1 MLIRFSVENFL
12 SFKERQ
18 TFSLIPGKGTL
29 KSEHKTS
36 PVKGIS
42 ALKSGVIL
50 GANASGKSNL
60 IKAIDFGRTLV
71 VVGTKPDREINFR
84 NFRLD
89 SNYQKANS
97 RIEYE
102 IQHKNKNY
110 AYGFVFNKH
119 EIQEEWLYEI
129 TRKSDLKIFERNK
142 EAYDLNTL
150 LSNNKNEEEKQFLKF
165 IAKGT
170 PDNQLFLHEIKSR
183 KVKENVSDIDD
194 LLNVIDW
201 FQSSL
206 KIISPDEKYKE
217 GSRIMIAD
225 QEGLLDTFEELLNY
239 FDTGINGISLE
250 KVEMETLAMPDKVME
265 SIKED
270 MANEK
275 AHHSIFSTGRNA
287 YLLSVE
293 NEDVIPYE
301 FKTKHKTEENK
312 EDELFELY
320 DESEGTNRILD
331 MIPLLIDLLSGNNV
345 FIVDEIERSL
355 HPNLIYDMIDL
366 FLSKAQ
372 HINSQLIIAT
382 HESSLLTQKLLR
394 KDEVWFTVKDKS
406 GATKLHSLEE
416 YNIRFDKQLRNDYLK
431 GRFKAIPRIGNR
443 NSLTVFPPGI
453 GSHVYK
459 VVEKII
465 K

>member
-42 ALKSGVIL
+42 VLKSGVIL

-60 IKAIDFGRTLV
+60 IKAIDFGKTLV
-71 VVGTKPDREINFR
+71 VSGTKPDREINFR

-89 SNYQKANS
+89 SSYQKANS
-97 RIEYE
+97 RIEFE

-110 AYGFVFNKH
+110 AYGFVLNKK
-119 EIQEEWLYEI
+119 EILEEWLYEI
-129 TRKSDLKIFERNK
+129 TGKADMKIFERNK
-142 EAYDLNTL
+142 AAKEVYDLSML
-150 LSNNKNEEEKQFLKF
+150 LANNKNEEEKQFLKF

-183 KVKENVSDIDD
+183 KVKENVSNIDD
-194 LLNVIDW
+194 LLNVIEW

-217 GSRIMIAD
+217 GSKIMISEN
-225 QEGLLDTFEELLNY
+225 EGLLNTFEELLNY
-239 FDTGINGISLE
+239 FDTGINGIYLE
-250 KVEMETLAMPDKVME
+250 KVDMETLSIPNKVIE
-265 SIKED
+265 SIKEE
-270 MANEK
+270 MSNGK
-275 AHHSIFSTGRNA
+275 IYNSILSTGKNS
-287 YLLSVE
+287 YLLSIE
-293 NEDVIPYE
+293 NGEIIPYE
-301 FKTKHKTEENK
+301 FKTKHKAGENN

-320 DESEGTNRILD
+320 DESEGTNRLID
-331 MIPLLIDLLSGNNV
+331 MIPLLIDLFSGNNV

-355 HPNLIYDMIDL
+355 HPNLIYDMVDL

-394 KDEVWFTVKDKS
+394 KDEVWFTMKDKS

-443 NSLTVFPPGI
+443 NNLTVL
-453 GSHVYK
+453 SNHN
-459 VVEKII
+459 
-465 K
+465 